1 MSETPV
7 ECSIELCKVCQ
18 DHVFIHSADSEY
30 LRVAVDDITYLK
42 ANRDCCTIFIKERNR
57 IMVTT
62 PMKDVLEAL
71 PQTKF
76 IRVHRSYALNISYI
90 VKIIGNQIELQDG
103 TRVVI
108 GRTYQDDLLSR
119 FIFIGSRKK
128 THAHHNN
135 SPHNR
140 PGFLGGCE
148 SFQEE
153 AQGWKRI
160 ARK

>member
-1 MSETPV
+1 
-7 ECSIELCKVCQ
+7 
-18 DHVFIHSADSEY
+18 
-30 LRVAVDDITYLK
+30 
-42 ANRDCCTIFIKERNR
+42 
-57 IMVTT
+57 MVTT

-108 GRTYQDDLLSR
+108 GRTYQDDILSR

-140 PGFLGGCE
+140 PGFLEDCE